1 MPQNDLQGPWDQ
13 QPPVP
18 ARTWLSGVRVFVV
31 RGLRL
36 LCNSY
41 FFSGIAEI
49 FYAIMI
55 PVVEFLGYPTC
66 REDCSHGVPEY
77 FTPVASRRLFHSTG
91 KV

>member
-1 MPQNDLQGPWDQ
+1 MTFRDLGINSPLCL
-13 QPPVP
+13 PE
-18 ARTWLSGVRVFVV
+18 LGCLGSEFVV